1 MSDVNFTPQF
11 IELRRKGRR
20 WYDHKHLLTTCLKTQ
35 LFQYIETELRVV
47 IVAVPSVDWTG
58 FCGSPSLTLI
68 FSIWQTPKCSA
79 GPPHCIF
86 QTKRERYWEWPWA
99 RERERKR
106 GWYIW
111 LSLLYPLVPKCYI
124 LILWSPG
131 PEAQQVGVILARW
144 LMPQTKRSVCL
155 THRILGI
162 LDTPD
167 VESVS
172 YTPLSLSTLP
182 VSFSPQQGTRQV
194 SKFYTDTIMHQMWNA
209 DIPLL

>member
-86 QTKRERYWEWPWA
+86 QTKRERDWEWPWA
-99 RERERKR
+99 RERKKKR
-106 GWYIW
+106 LIHLAQPA
-111 LSLLYPLVPKCYI
+111 LSSGSKMLYPDIVIP
-124 LILWSPG
+124 WPRSPAG
-131 PEAQQVGVILARW
+131 GSNTGQMAHA
-144 LMPQTKRSVCL
+144 
-155 THRILGI
+155 
-162 LDTPD
+162 PD
-167 VESVS
+167 
-172 YTPLSLSTLP
+172 
-182 VSFSPQQGTRQV
+182 
-194 SKFYTDTIMHQMWNA
+194 
-209 DIPLL
+209 